1 MPNQINFKF
10 ISLNQ
15 EAIDDYSKAIE
26 NFTDNLSL
34 FKGYLH
40 RGNCYRQIKKLE
52 NAIKDL
58 NQACEYKKDDPI
70 AFNSLGLAY
79 FDG

>member
-1 MPNQINFKF
+1 MNRALVYAK
-10 ISLNQ
+10 LDKYLD
-15 EAIDDYSKAIE
+15 AIEDYTSAIE
-26 NFTDNLSL
+26 NFNDNPSL

-40 RGNCYRQIKKLE
+40 RGNCYRQIKKLDL
-52 NAIKDL
+52 AIKDL
-58 NQACEYKKDDPI
+58 SQACEIKKDDPV